1 MPFFLPVAAEALE
14 SKMAPQCRD
23 HLFFS
28 SLSLPLAALFFSFV
42 LFFRAVETNVE
53 STVWSRTETKRS
65 LGKWWSLSILT
76 YFKLHTHTQE
86 NKKKKVLVC

>member
-23 HLFFS
+23 HLFFFLLLSPPCS
-28 SLSLPLAALFFSFV
+28 SSFV

-53 STVWSRTETKRS
+53 STVWSRTPNEK
-65 LGKWWSLSILT
+65 KFW
-76 YFKLHTHTQE
+76 E
-86 NKKKKVLVC
+86 NGGLFQY